1 MITSG
6 DVASKLEQSFV
17 ARLSSAQNPLG
28 VRPAAMGDLPV
39 ECPGP
44 AGRRQGGEARM
55 ARVPTVFFGDVPSEG
70 GRVFE
75 GHRHFT
81 VIALE
86 SLRRD
91 DMIPGLESILE
102 SDYHHF

>member
-1 MITSG
+1 MIYRSIVITFG
-6 DVASKLEQSFV
+6 DVAPEEQNVV
-17 ARLSSAQNPLG
+17 ARAQNPLG
-28 VRPAAMGDLPV
+28 VRPAAMCDLPV
-39 ECPGP
+39 ERPGP
-44 AGRRQGGEARM
+44 AGRRQGSEARL

-86 SLRRD
+86 SLRTRLPD
-91 DMIPGLESILE
+91 GKI
-102 SDYHHF
+102 